1 MGEVWIEIVKELE
14 LENVEPL
21 KDDKSVCDALL
32 QRVKQ
37 CGEQTMELQLKLINS
52 QRNMDTLDEQE
63 LYAEV
68 RKFFFFIVLML
79 IIYSVWTNSFKKGM
93 NLLFLVISPTCLIIG
108 KIIDGKKFVFTQPL
122 HCWMCDTKL
131 IF

>member
-79 IIYSVWTNSFKKGM
+79 IIYSV
-93 NLLFLVISPTCLIIG
+93 
-108 KIIDGKKFVFTQPL
+108 
-122 HCWMCDTKL
+122 
-131 IF
+131 